1 MKKMLDLTVVLIFF
15 LLRKKIKDLLNPI
28 TISLFSG
35 LFVVLKYDMFGLGGV
50 DPLVDWKIFGIE
62 KNISKFE
69 DEKYPYI
76 MSNSPEVTEINS
88 FDNKYS
94 TIIGVDFGTIK
105 SGYAFTFLGNPNIFR
120 DNGKSF
126 SDFVISRNHQNELHH
141 SETSL
146 VSMMNYKPSE
156 LANIIFIKGL
166 KALLSSEN
174 NTINDNICFIYP
186 ESQIHKINISKAITS
201 YFTLLKEEIIDRVDE
216 YSKLHNGHL
225 VDEQKI
231 LWIFTIPAFWS
242 EFIKQLLKKSFEEKN
257 IEHFKIIYESEAEA
271 LSIYDN
277 EYINSYYKKKDKV
290 FMIIDAGGNS
300 FDISIYEIIDNNGS
314 MKELKGTISYN
325 FGIIKISEEII
336 NIIENIAG
344 KNEIKKMKQNN
355 PGEWIKTSKDI
366 IQAIEKTYILEGN
379 VEIEISSS
387 FSKFIKPNDY
397 NIRGKTF
404 SLLFPSNIIEKI
416 TINMLIKFEEKLE
429 NLFENLK
436 KENIYINNVLFT
448 GGFSQNQYFK
458 KRMNNYFDKKRIYY
472 NYITSYQNIIPK
484 GSILFAKDPSKIQSR
499 ISPVTIGI
507 KKLTFDDKM
516 EIILKKNEIIKN
528 TLSKTIYIQ
537 PEKDFQDI
545 IQINIY
551 LTNKDIINEENLL
564 NFYFGRLLLRI
575 ENTDKIQ
582 ITFIYDTHLSF
593 KAKDKEGKEINTE
606 FQFFK

>member
-1 MKKMLDLTVVLIFF
+1 
-15 LLRKKIKDLLNPI
+15 
-28 TISLFSG
+28 
-35 LFVVLKYDMFGLGGV
+35 
-50 DPLVDWKIFGIE
+50 
-62 KNISKFE
+62 
-69 DEKYPYI
+69 
-76 MSNSPEVTEINS
+76 
-88 FDNKYS
+88 
-94 TIIGVDFGTIK
+94 
-105 SGYAFTFLGNPNIFR
+105 
-120 DNGKSF
+120 
-126 SDFVISRNHQNELHH
+126 
-141 SETSL
+141 
-146 VSMMNYKPSE
+146 MNYKPSE

-300 FDISIYEIIDNNGS
+300 FDISIYEIIDNNGG
-314 MKELKGTISYN
+314 MKEIKSTISYN
-325 FGIIKISEEII
+325 FGINKISEEII

-344 KNEIKKMKQNN
+344 KNEIKKVKQNN
-355 PGEWIKTSKDI
+355 PGEWIKTLKDI

-416 TINMLIKFEEKLE
+416 TINMLIKFEEKLD

-472 NYITSYQNIIPK
+472 NYITSYQNMIPK
-484 GSILFAKDPSKIQSR
+484 GSILFAKDPYKIQSR

-516 EIILKKNEIIKN
+516 EIILKKNELIKN